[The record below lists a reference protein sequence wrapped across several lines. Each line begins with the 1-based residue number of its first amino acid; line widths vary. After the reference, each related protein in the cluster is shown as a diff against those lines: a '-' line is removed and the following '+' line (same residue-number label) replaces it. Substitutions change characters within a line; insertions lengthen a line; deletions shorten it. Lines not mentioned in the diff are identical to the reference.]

1 MKIVLEIILIA
12 FLLFEL
18 VWGYKRGF
26 IKALAKPVRFF
37 ASIVTAVWLAKPL
50 SSKFIQPIIEK
61 LVKNPLTNQIEDYLN
76 TNCPTIGPENAHD
89 ELPTLLKLAASYE
102 NIDITKFSS
111 TDFIP
116 VIVDKLVSPVIV
128 LISVVITFIL
138 TYFLAKLLYT
148 FVIACLS
155 STLNK
160 GVIGLPNRILGSV
173 FCLLFAIVIAWAFV
187 MIFGLIINSNVFS
200 DAAWAQGF
208 EGGPVYRFFS
218 KNSPLDILLS
228 F

>member
-1 MKIVLEIILIA
+1 MKIILEIILIA

-26 IKALAKPVRFF
+26 VKSLAKPVRFF
-37 ASIVTAVWLAKPL
+37 ASIATAFWLAKPF
-50 SSKFIQPIIEK
+50 SNKFIQPIVEK

-76 TNCPTIGPENAHD
+76 TNCPTLGPENAHD

-102 NIDITKFSS
+102 NIDIAEVS
-111 TDFIP
+111 TADFIP
-116 VIVDKLVSPVIV
+116 AIVDKLISPVIV
-128 LISVVITFIL
+128 FISVVITFIL

-148 FVIACLS
+148 FIIAFLS

-160 GVIGLPNRILGSV
+160 GVIGLPNRILGSA
-173 FCLLFAIVIAWAFV
+173 FCFLFAIVISWAFV
-187 MIFGLIINSNVFS
+187 MIFGLVINSSAFAEAS
-200 DAAWAQGF
+200 WAQGF
-208 EGGPVYRFFS
+208 EGGPLYRFFS